1 MGVFWG
7 NFCVK
12 EPIVN
17 AGNFKDLFGM
27 FEEGKIKPFVV
38 ETFPLK
44 KTGYAIE
51 LLAKR
56 KALGKI
62 AIQVRD

>member
-1 MGVFWG
+1 M
-7 NFCVK
+7 
-12 EPIVN
+12 N

-38 ETFPLK
+38 ETYPLK